1 MNMLFAVIAK
11 DGTDAD
17 APARRMAV
25 RAQHLAGIKP
35 LVQDG
40 TVLLGGALLNE
51 AGGMIGSMMLLEAE
65 NETAARAILD
75 RDVYVTGGVWQQYE
89 LHPFRIAVQ
98 SDKLF
103 ERV

>member
-1 MNMLFAVIAK
+1 MLFAVIAK
-11 DGTDAD
+11 DGTDTA

-25 RAQHLAGIKP
+25 RAQHLEGIRP
-35 LVQDG
+35 LVEAG

-65 NETAARAILD
+65 SEAAARAILE
-75 RDVYVTGGVWQQYE
+75 RDVYTTGGVWEHYE

-98 SDKLF
+98 SDKLSG
-103 ERV
+103 RV

>member
-1 MNMLFAVIAK
+1 VLFVVMAK

-17 APARRMAV
+17 APARRMGV
-25 RAQHLAGIKP
+25 RAQHLEAIQP

-40 TVLLGGALLNE
+40 TVLLGGALLND
-51 AGGMIGSMMLLEAE
+51 AGGMIGSLMLLEAE
-65 NETAARAILD
+65 NEAAARALLE
-75 RDVYVTGGVWQQYE
+75 RDVYVTLGVWQQYD

-98 SDKLF
+98 SDKLT